1 MLSWLFSLFI
11 LVCFI
16 LFYFPPPSAVTE
28 AASPPPPRDLL
39 RTASARGVEN
49 KRSASPAGPVPG
61 QPPGSA
67 AGAAPAGTGRAGDG
81 GAVPASPRSGE
92 RDRAAESFLPLP
104 QQGSGGGSC
113 PSQGGLVICKF
124 FLCSLQP
131 LSSATLRPNRA
142 LLLRFPPLRSCLA
155 AKGII
160 KTCDLF
166 PALYMCWFIFYFFF
180 CLNLIF
186 FKVGSAPPLGW
197 AGPGWA
203 QLRALFPSRI
213 LSSRGRRAGCAC
225 VSRCVSVC
233 ARGGGAPAS
242 VCPCS
247 TLCQPG
253 RHMTAAPAPRHCGSP
268 RGHCTGRAAGGWR
281 LPGAGAALAESLNP
295 RILAH
300 RDTPVWGNQ
309 GVKASSPGKHHNSGC
324 LWVPHIFVLSST
336 STTPLTSAGGMGE
349 AGLMGVQMQTGL
361 FLCPLCV
368 QDQP

>member
-1 MLSWLFSLFI
+1 MALAALPGPWHVPGAARGRGQPGPRFVSSCPPVPSLPLLPAARGHKKKSWLWSLRDDEKQVLSWLFSLFI

-67 AGAAPAGTGRAGDG
+67 AGAAPAATGRAGDG

-131 LSSATLRPNRA
+131 LSSATLRPNRG
-142 LLLRFPPLRSCLA
+142 LLLRSPPLRSCLA

-166 PALYMCWFIFYFFF
+166 PALYMCWFIFFFF
-180 CLNLIF
+180 F
-186 FKVGSAPPLGW
+186 
-197 AGPGWA
+197 
-203 QLRALFPSRI
+203 
-213 LSSRGRRAGCAC
+213 
-225 VSRCVSVC
+225 
-233 ARGGGAPAS
+233 
-242 VCPCS
+242 
-247 TLCQPG
+247 
-253 RHMTAAPAPRHCGSP
+253 
-268 RGHCTGRAAGGWR
+268 
-281 LPGAGAALAESLNP
+281 LP
-295 RILAH
+295 
-300 RDTPVWGNQ
+300 
-309 GVKASSPGKHHNSGC
+309 
-324 LWVPHIFVLSST
+324 
-336 STTPLTSAGGMGE
+336 
-349 AGLMGVQMQTGL
+349 
-361 FLCPLCV
+361 
-368 QDQP
+368 